1 MIGSRKAVGGQD
13 LASEGTKAAL
23 HPIANDGAT
32 NLLGDC
38 ETDPH
43 PRILVLAVQNEQDEA
58 GRGGAQAA
66 IRGKEV
72 SALLDRG

>member
-1 MIGSRKAVGGQD
+1 MIGARKTVGGQD
-13 LASEGTKAAL
+13 LASEGAETAL
-23 HPIANDGAT
+23 HPIANDRAT
-32 NLLGDC
+32 NLLGDG
-38 ETDPH
+38 ETDPN
-43 PRILVLAVQNEQDEA
+43 PRILVLAVQNEQDET

>member
-1 MIGSRKAVGGQD
+1 MIGAWKTIVGQD
-13 LASEGTKAAL
+13 LASKGAKAAL
-23 HPIANDGAT
+23 HPIANDRAT
-32 NLLGDC
+32 NLLGDG
-38 ETDPH
+38 EADPN